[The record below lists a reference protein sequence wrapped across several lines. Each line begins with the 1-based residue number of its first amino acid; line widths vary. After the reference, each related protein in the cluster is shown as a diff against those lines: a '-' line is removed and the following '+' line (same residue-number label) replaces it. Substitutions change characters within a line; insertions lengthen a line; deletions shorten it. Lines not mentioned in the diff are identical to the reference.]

1 MSVNPDII
9 KIGEPE
15 DSNVPYTSNS
25 HSWDDAEFQE
35 RTRKLVEQEDARE
48 RLSAAR
54 WGAKDDYGNFTKGAA
69 EIFDAALDNYM
80 NHCS

>member
-15 DSNVPYTSNS
+15 ESNVPYTSNS

-54 WGAKDDYGNFTKGAA
+54 WEAKDDYGNFTK
-69 EIFDAALDNYM
+69 
-80 NHCS
+80 